1 MGSPEANA
9 TAPTPGAWSDT
20 DLLAK
25 LRHMFWSGR
34 VHVHFDVTRYTKA
47 HDQIAEP
54 GGVSIGA
61 AWLVVF
67 VINGLVLFY
76 ILAMVGSKIA
86 WLAPVYHFAERHILG
101 HHMPRV
107 PKAIIG
113 ALVGGAFA
121 LARRHRYMHDPG
133 VWNALWAR
141 GYLTISLCSN
151 PAVKCISPSCDWRAF
166 ISCALAESGS

>member
-86 WLAPVYHFAERHILG
+86 WLAPVYHFAESISWAITCLEYQKLSSAHWWAG
-101 HHMPRV
+101 H
-107 PKAIIG
+107 
-113 ALVGGAFA
+113 L
-121 LARRHRYMHDPG
+121 L
-133 VWNALWAR
+133 
-141 GYLTISLCSN
+141 
-151 PAVKCISPSCDWRAF
+151 
-166 ISCALAESGS
+166 